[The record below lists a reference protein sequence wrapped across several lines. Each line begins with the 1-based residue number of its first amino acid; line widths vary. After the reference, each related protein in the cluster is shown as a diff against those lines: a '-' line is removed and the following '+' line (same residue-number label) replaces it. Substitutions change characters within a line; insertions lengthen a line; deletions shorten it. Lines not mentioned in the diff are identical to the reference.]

1 MNKSTK
7 TYKNSLATSWSDWSF
22 LLQLSKAP
30 QKHRKLQL
38 ISQKQVNNV
47 QNLGSKIQQMTTMM
61 NKSKA
66 VKVTNDK

>member
-7 TYKNSLATSWSDWSF
+7 TYK
-22 LLQLSKAP
+22 LSKAP